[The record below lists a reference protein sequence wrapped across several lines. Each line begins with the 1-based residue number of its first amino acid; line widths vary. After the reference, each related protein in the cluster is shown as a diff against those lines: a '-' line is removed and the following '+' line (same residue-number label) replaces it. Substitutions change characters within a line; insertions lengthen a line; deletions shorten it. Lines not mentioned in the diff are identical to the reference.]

1 MQKRDRQTSRV
12 RAELRRESRR
22 RRLAPRRA
30 ATYMLGAALGLGGA
44 TDVASRMDLASI
56 INAPAASEAVQM
68 ATTQVRGRQDAGEPV
83 KQTGSIVPSIE
94 IHSLINTKW
103 LPQSLTAPLAGEEV
117 SLITDEVRRSF
128 FSTKIPYGDLIHE
141 KALKY
146 DVDPLLVAAVVQ
158 AESSFRPRAVSP
170 AGARGLMQLMP
181 RTGRW
186 MGAKNLTDPEQ
197 NVDAGVKYLKYLE
210 RRFNGNRELQI
221 AAYNGGEGN
230 VRRYRGVP
238 PFRETRSYVRRVMKN
253 YDRQKSR
260 METFGESYA
269 NSTSGRTAR

>member
-1 MQKRDRQTSRV
+1 MKIHTRDRLTRRV
-12 RAELRRESRR
+12 RAELRREAVKRR
-22 RRLAPRRA
+22 IAPRRA
-30 ATYMLGAALGLGGA
+30 ATYMLGAALGMGGA
-44 TDVASRMDLASI
+44 TDMVDRLDLMPFLDGKTAAAEAVEVVRDEVAAREDVVVE
-56 INAPAASEAVQM
+56 PASEPIIQ
-68 ATTQVRGRQDAGEPV
+68 
-83 KQTGSIVPSIE
+83 
-94 IHSLINTKW
+94 IHSLINSAW
-103 LPQSLTAPLAGEEV
+103 LPEIATDPLEGEKV
-117 SLITDEVRRSF
+117 SLISAQTRESF
-128 FSTKIPYGDLIHE
+128 FETKIPYGRIIHE
-141 KALKY
+141 KAIKY

-186 MGAKNLTDPEQ
+186 MGARNLTDPEQ

-238 PFRETRSYVRRVMKN
+238 PFRETRSYVSRVMKN

-260 METFGESYA
+260 MESYERSMQA
-269 NSTSGRTAR
+269 QVATR